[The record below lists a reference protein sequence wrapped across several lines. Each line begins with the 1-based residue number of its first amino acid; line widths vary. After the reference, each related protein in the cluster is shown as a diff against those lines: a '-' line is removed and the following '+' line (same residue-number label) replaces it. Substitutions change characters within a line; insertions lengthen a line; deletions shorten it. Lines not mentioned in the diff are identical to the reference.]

1 MNINSSNLAS
11 PVKKSR
17 LVALFQMVLFSAIG
31 IIMFFIPFELFGK
44 NTILFDHI
52 ASYLVREQRLISIIF
67 LIILMLYGV
76 FKPFIIG
83 SWRKNITNKIL
94 SFFKVLGLSIAILYL
109 TDTAPMVLKSKDMLP
124 FLFEKLAFPVGIIVP
139 IGALILAFLIGFGL
153 LEMVGVLMQPIMRP
167 IWLTPGASA
176 IDAVA
181 SFVGSYS
188 VALLITNRVYLQGQY
203 SAKEA
208 VIIATGFSTVSTAF
222 MVIIAKTL
230 NIMSFW
236 MIYFW
241 SAMIVTFIVT
251 AITARIPPISTMDNH
266 NSLPE
271 LPLTVRERL
280 IVAFETGINTAQ
292 SSGSL
297 WRVLWLNLRD
307 GIEMAASIVPS
318 ILAIGLFGLILA
330 KYSPIFDLLGIILYP
345 FTWLVG
351 LSEPMIVAKGIS
363 SGLAE
368 MFLPS
373 LILAD
378 MDILIRFVVA
388 IVSVSSIIF
397 FSAMIPCL
405 LSTQIPL
412 SISKMLIIWFQRTSL
427 SIVFAGL
434 IGQLAL
440 FLGWIR

>member
-1 MNINSSNLAS
+1 MNINYSNSALPAQ
-11 PVKKSR
+11 KSR
-17 LVALFQMVLFSAIG
+17 LVALIQMIFFSAIG
-31 IIMFFIPFELFGK
+31 IVMFFIPFQLFGK
-44 NTILFDHI
+44 STILFDHI
-52 ASYLVREQRLISIIF
+52 ASYLVREQRLIS
-67 LIILMLYGV
+67 LILLTLLLFYGTL
-76 FKPFIIG
+76 KPFITG
-83 SWRKNITNKIL
+83 NWKKNITNKIL
-94 SFFKVLGLSIAILYL
+94 SFFKIIGLIIAILYL
-109 TDTAPMVLKSKDMLP
+109 TDMVPTVLSSKDMLP
-124 FLFEKLAFPVGIIVP
+124 FLFEKLALPVGMIVP

-167 IWLTPGASA
+167 IWRTPGTSA

-203 SAKEA
+203 SAREA

-230 NIMSFW
+230 NIMPFW
-236 MIYFW
+236 MLYFW
-241 SAMIVTFIVT
+241 SAMIVTFLVT
-251 AITARIPPISTMDNH
+251 AITARLPPISRIDNN
-266 NSLPE
+266 NSLFEPD
-271 LPLTVRERL
+271 LALRERFK
-280 IVAFETGINTAQ
+280 IAFETGISTAQ

-297 WRVLWLNLRD
+297 WRILWLNLRD
-307 GIEMAASIVPS
+307 GIEMAAAIVPS
-318 ILAIGLFGLILA
+318 ILAIGLFGLVLA
-330 KYSPIFDLLGIILYP
+330 KYTPVFDLLGLILYP

-351 LSEPMIVAKGIS
+351 LAEPLVAAKGIS

-378 MDILIRFVVA
+378 MDILTRFVVA

-405 LSTQIPL
+405 LATQIPL
-412 SISKMLIIWFQRTSL
+412 SIPKMLIIWFQRTSL

-440 FLGWIR
+440 FLDWLK